1 MKKRIFS
8 LLVLILVAICGG
20 VFAACAKEGGE
31 NVSIKTVAGLD
42 SQLSSSQLDSIS
54 NEILLLE
61 GEKDNLSKGFGYN
74 NSVKDGNAVSLVVG
88 SEENGSRE
96 LIFEIENFEGKMSDK
111 IFVSSDSSCIQVSKP
126 ENAGFG
132 KQKVVITA
140 VGAGTAEV
148 VVKTGQFLKS
158 TKIVVKAIE
167 KLSSFSI
174 KTNATIYL
182 ERGKELTISPEAY
195 LNFFPAETNLREVEF
210 YDGETL
216 LTKDGKTV
224 LSTVPSETATGYISE
239 SKEITVKSLRLS
251 GNGSIQTIS
260 VVVVDSLSD
269 LSMRKL
275 VYSNGEKTYPILEKG
290 KTITVIRN
298 VSLGEINYGVREL
311 YVIANCKEESLE
323 IVATAKGTNLLLTVS
338 DQEHI
343 TPANFLTSKYGSL
356 IDSSNPD
363 FSAWVYKFE
372 LKYEGISSYE
382 VEFGFKTG
390 RYTYGEII
398 SANVEFKSASNL
410 VTFAKPGEDEDFS
423 NTYTIYDYYTGT
435 YGSRFAVT
443 TNTSD
448 EFSKAEISLV
458 IPGESAL
465 AFKIFDVLGNEKL
478 GVSELGATKIV
489 LKSGENFFIKANEGV
504 VGSFTL
510 TARVAYTFEGV
521 EFVTEKT
528 ITLNAVNSPT
538 NFFFNK
544 ENGEEISSY
553 VFDLNAS
560 GKIVSGIKE
569 TQSYAA
575 RNSLV
580 LSING
585 YVGSGALTGAISD
598 FVIVS
603 SSPIIQITK
612 NGSSISI
619 LATGTGTGSF
629 KIVVGNGISRTF
641 TFNVIQSVSDVNV
654 FVPSAEQN
662 SNIISVVSNYS
673 YNEKIYDQYALV
685 KKNSLIPLVVSA
697 SGEVLMAS
705 TEGENIDFSN
715 GKLTCIKEFNKNE
728 LTVSITYQYVDN
740 EVVSTK
746 AVVVQQI
753 LISSIVEI
761 ENFSISTNFGSSTFS
776 LYDYLTV
783 GYYSRNLATATLQ
796 INILPNEI
804 REEIYKTI
812 TFSTNANVI
821 SEVNTEESYT
831 LLTDIFEF
839 VFYRTGAS
847 AGTGTLVCKI
857 TNEDLFDSNG
867 NLKLG
872 KVTLLASI
880 DRSTDSSEG
889 GNFVRFIQ
897 FNVKRATKIEVINS
911 QTSSVELDSFTTE
924 RKLDVST
931 YPLDA
936 TNSSLSYVFIPQT
949 SGLKEGDVEIAVQGS
964 SITLKLADK
973 NVAGEGVLRIIALDS
988 YTSASDY
995 ETYLDIPVII
1005 SNGSQQFPYYINF
1018 ESDVQ
1023 KMIATDFEKYYIV
1036 SGEIDLSEVQWEPS
1050 KFVLSGGITGR
1061 NNAKF
1066 KNIKVAGL
1074 NWNDNEKTYFGGLFT
1089 EIGSEAF
1096 IRDISFEFS
1105 NVLFQIESD
1114 EDLNRAPSYNG
1125 FLGALAGRNS
1135 GTIENVS
1142 VSISNANEMK
1152 VTIKGGYTLSI
1163 GGMFGENMRLIST
1176 SITSSSTN
1184 NTLFSGRIN
1193 FIDSTLVA
1201 GPAHILYV
1209 GGVAGRN
1216 SGGRI
1221 ERTIEEGLV
1230 EFNNSF
1236 ASVNATI
1243 DIRYASKNIGLD
1255 EGSVEGVGSIAGLNR
1270 YQSSAIVEEMQGIFD
1285 VSSIGEINAN
1295 KFQNI
1300 GGIVGQNDGQI
1311 IKARSQVYVR
1321 GGTQVGGAVGIN
1333 SGTLESIIVE
1343 NLFKSN
1349 RNGEENALIV
1359 GLGNV
1364 GGIIGKM
1371 TDGQLN
1377 NSSFISY
1384 IGQTIVDK
1392 PDLISSGE
1400 FGLIVG
1406 KQEGGIANY
1415 VVAIANVKSK
1425 SYEIKNLK
1433 FIIEEIIYTIDN
1445 LENPTQITYTI
1456 EEIEQSIAVADKKFS
1471 LNGITYVIGENSV
1484 ITETVETEF
1493 TSGNY
1498 AIFARGDSS
1507 LRARLFNGA
1516 GGTQVGEEN
1525 VGKTKAEL
1533 KEIEGFKFIFI
1544 PTGEIGLTLTEDSKK
1559 FEMRTDVSGNV
1570 AFYLYYY
1577 QSANSNNA
1585 DLMASK
1591 NLINLT
1597 SLLTSQIDGRYQ
1609 ISSSDSSI
1617 IEILS
1622 NGLLK
1627 IKKTGEVV
1635 LTASSEYVSNGTE
1648 QKLYIKVVN
1657 YTNNISVYLD
1667 SNKANEIKNNVGEIK
1682 YVVFDATESK
1692 LLYINFLDKFNVYDM
1707 IVPSNVK
1714 ILLKV
1719 KAIGG
1724 ENNEEIIVKEGEA
1737 KKEGIAFRLIKISS
1751 DSYQLAV
1758 VGEVGKYEIEI
1769 VPYIEFVAADG
1780 HTYTSTSLAIE
1791 KIKESDK
1798 IELQERVKTY
1808 FNFENTTKSI
1818 NISKDTIVFEPYY
1831 EKALDVEIDSL
1842 NENETITIS
1851 ITHVGA
1857 NGKEIEDQTRMLN
1870 VVATYNGVE
1879 YSNSGTINLII
1890 FEMNGKT
1897 NNKFALSFKIDG
1909 YNQNFSEKQYFII
1922 KISSSNEK
1930 QANINLEVNP
1940 QSLISISATLYPIVS
1955 LDEQKY
1961 GFKDFS
1967 YIPSGVLIP
1976 GQNSLIELALTPQFT
1991 YFNTIEIVNASSNEY
2006 NLVFDL
2012 YDRTTSSVVSGA
2024 KATEK
2029 GISISRNLI
2038 ENGSFSLRTFADQR
2052 LSDNSS
2058 VTIYIILKDANG
2070 NQIGEIVE
2078 KTFYVEHLPGV
2089 IVTIDGVSSGN
2100 KLFLAQGVSYDMD
2113 IWVKGYLRG
2122 AFSNS
2127 GAMVTDGQVVLEIEG
2142 SDLVAITRDLGG
2154 NYKLTVASGQLG
2166 TNRTVKIKS
2175 YGINAKGE
2183 RSKEVV
2189 LEIEIVEFVV
2199 KTENVG
2205 DIISGAANN
2214 IYSSATGNSY
2224 LLDISL
2230 NSDIL
2235 IYDRTNERIKQ
2246 DVLTFLKNL
2255 ATQTT
2260 KIDEN
2265 NTSDANIKS
2274 SVWQVKDFGEA
2285 APNFTLIGGND
2296 KFKDSNGN
2304 EKIYTSVNGAFKI
2317 YFNTLTKRSF
2327 VKFLKTE
2334 SSAAPTLQ
2342 IRFESKFH
2350 YSENGTPTV
2359 GEEGGL
2365 NSYTL
2370 VQVISF
2376 DVSER
2381 TSLTNPYP
2389 IYTYEQLLDMRE
2401 NSHYVLM
2408 EDITLPE
2415 DFTPIK
2421 TKIAMLD
2428 GNGHKIIVPSI
2439 SLSALNNGESMT
2451 FGLFETL
2458 QANALLK
2465 NITLYV
2471 NGTIEINLY
2480 NYSSVNYGL
2489 LVGENNGKITN
2500 CAIEGSNYAIVN
2512 LNLFGTNPSSS
2523 IDCEV
2528 GSLVAINNGDITNSR
2543 VEVGISINSVKSALV
2558 GFLPANLGGLVSI
2571 NNGPGTIS
2579 SSYVKARIE
2588 NNTAG
2593 SVSAITGGLVTQ
2605 NTVGGKIFACY
2616 TSGENTFP
2624 DITKLRAS
2632 TEIVYSTA
2640 SASGFVYFN
2649 SGEISNCYS
2658 NIPVRTN
2665 EGASGFVYQNQTSGK
2680 IINCY
2685 STSGLESSA
2694 RNGAFVGVLTGVVQD
2709 ENPILNSGAIIGCF
2723 AWEEKSEVGETKVN
2737 SGLASNEG
2745 VVTKLEK
2752 DDFKNKTKFSKFAF
2766 SSTANKTDGVW
2777 FWANAGTEAEFLRN
2791 GIQMDFSN
2799 EAPQLVSPN
2808 LIASAVRTLVDV
2820 VYDNETETTLYNYEW
2835 ANGEDEGTKYNP
2847 YIIASQ
2853 ADLEYLVSKQS
2864 GFTNGNIIKDIYC
2877 RLVGDIIYETS
2888 TASSGLFQYAFL
2900 GNLEGNSYTIGNYVL
2915 DSSVK
2920 MDNGGFFASIGTA
2933 SNHGGSIKNLTFA
2946 PRYMSLTN
2954 CNSVGAVAGSLF
2966 GGTLVN
2972 INIDGTSY
2980 ASEIGGLTIIGKNAV
2995 GGVVGTAEGSY
3006 NLNNIISYISVNSTY
3021 RAALNGH
3028 TIGEY
3033 QKVDISKVSYAG
3045 LIAGIAGGYGKIVYI
3060 EVGGNNV
3067 SVGENASLMF
3077 GYVGKDVNATTLTAK
3092 ASINQTIKADIYGG
3106 VIAAHN
3112 YGSLEDIKI
3121 IGLDDPSYNGFFD
3134 SSNYVPTAL
3143 GNIVGIMSNG
3153 LIKDA
3158 VVTTKIKAQAGVESL
3173 GGAVGLLSAGELNN
3187 IKILGDIT
3195 GGNRIG
3201 GVIGQVRDAKIVKI
3215 HNCINSGT
3223 INSNSSS
3230 EVVTIGTLI
3239 GFVNNYKEGEI
3250 TYQQGAEYPESG
3262 KIRIANTAEFVS
3274 EVKAKLESGEYT
3286 RKVNITCYA
3295 TSFAEVWYGVIVT
3308 EDSNYKRGLFPAAPS
3323 ETPSEAPS
3331 EELSE
3336 YEIANGDLTC
3346 YVPLI
3351 KSYQENGK
3359 DPTKAK
3365 K

>member
-54 NEILLLE
+54 SEILLLE

-74 NSVKDGNAVSLVVG
+74 NSVKDGNAVSLIVG
-88 SEENGSRE
+88 SEGNSSRE
-96 LIFEIENFEGKMSDK
+96 LIFEIENFEDGMSDK
-111 IFVSSDSSCIQVSKP
+111 IFVSSDSSCIQISEP
-126 ENAGFG
+126 ENAGRG
-132 KQKVVITA
+132 KQKVIITA

-148 VVKTGQFLKS
+148 VIKTGQFLKS

-260 VVVVDSLSD
+260 VVIVDSLSD

-343 TPANFLTSKYGSL
+343 TPATYLTSKFGSL
-356 IDSSNPD
+356 IDASGAD

-372 LKYEGISSYE
+372 LKYEGVSSYE

-390 RYTYGEII
+390 RYIYGEIVT
-398 SANVEFKSASNL
+398 ANVEFKSASNL
-410 VTFAKPGEDEDFS
+410 VTFAKPGEQEDFS
-423 NTYTIYDYYTGT
+423 NTYTIYDYYTGA

-504 VGSFTL
+504 IGSFVL
-510 TARVAYTFEGV
+510 KARVAYTFEGV

-528 ITLNAVNSPT
+528 ITLKAVNSPS

-544 ENGEEISSY
+544 EDGEEISNY

-569 TQSYAA
+569 MQAYSA

-580 LSING
+580 LFLNG
-585 YVGSGALTGAISD
+585 YVGSGAPTGAITD
-598 FVIVS
+598 FVVVF
-603 SSPIIQITK
+603 SSPLIQITK
-612 NGSSISI
+612 DGSSISI

-641 TFNVIQSVSDVNV
+641 NFTVIQSVSEVDV

-662 SNIISVVSNYS
+662 SNIISVLSNYT
-673 YNEKIYDQYALV
+673 YNGKIYDQYALV
-685 KKNSLIPLVVSA
+685 KKSSLVPLVVSA
-697 SGEVLMAS
+697 SGDVLMVS
-705 TEGENIDFSN
+705 TEGENVEFAN
-715 GKLTCIKEFNKNE
+715 GKLTCVKEFNKNE
-728 LTVSITYQYVDN
+728 LTISITYQYV
-740 EVVSTK
+740 EGEIVVTK

-783 GYYSRNLATATLQ
+783 GYYSRNLSTVTLQ

-812 TFSTNANVI
+812 SFSTNANI
-821 SEVNTEESYT
+821 LSEIDAEDSYT
-831 LLTDIFEF
+831 LTTDIFEF

-847 AGTGTLVCKI
+847 AGTGTLICKI
-857 TNEDLFDSNG
+857 TNDELFDSNG
-867 NLKLG
+867 NFTLG
-872 KVTLLASI
+872 KATLLASI
-880 DRSTDSSEG
+880 DRSTNSSEG

-897 FNVKRATKIEVINS
+897 FDVKRATKIEVVNS
-911 QTSSVELDSFTTE
+911 QTSSVELDSFTIE

-936 TNSSLSYVFIPQT
+936 TNNSLSYVFIPRT
-949 SGLKEGDVEIAVQGS
+949 SGLKEGDVEIVVQGS
-964 SITLKLADK
+964 SINLKLADK

-1023 KMIATDFEKYYIV
+1023 KMIATDFEKYYII

-1050 KFVLSGGITGR
+1050 KFVLSGGITGK
-1061 NNAKF
+1061 NNAKLT
-1066 KNIKVAGL
+1066 NIKVSGL
-1074 NWNDNEKTYFGGLFT
+1074 NWDDSSKQYFGGLFT

-1096 IRDISFEFS
+1096 IRDIAFEFS
-1105 NVLFQIESD
+1105 SVLFQIESD
-1114 EDLNRAPSYNG
+1114 QDLNRAPSYNG
-1125 FLGALAGRNS
+1125 FLGTLAGRNN

-1142 VSISNANEMK
+1142 VVINNSSEMK
-1152 VTIKGGYTLSI
+1152 ITVKGGYTLSV
-1163 GGMFGENMRLIST
+1163 GGMFGENMRSIST
-1176 SITSSSTN
+1176 SITSKSTN
-1184 NTLFSGRIN
+1184 NTLFNGRIN
-1193 FIDSTLVA
+1193 FIDLTVVS

-1221 ERTIEEGLV
+1221 ERTIEDGLV

-1236 ASVNATI
+1236 ASVNVTI
-1243 DIRYASKNIGLD
+1243 DVRYASKNIGID
-1255 EGSVEGVGSIAGLNR
+1255 EGSVEGIGSIVGLNR

-1285 VSSIGEINAN
+1285 VSSIGEINAE
-1295 KFQNI
+1295 KFKNI
-1300 GGIVGQNDGQI
+1300 GGISGQNDGQI
-1311 IKARSQVYVR
+1311 VKVRSQVYVR
-1321 GGTQVGGAVGIN
+1321 GGINVGGAVGTN
-1333 SGTLESIIVE
+1333 SGALESIIVE
-1343 NLFKSN
+1343 NLYKAEKI
-1349 RNGEENALIV
+1349 GEENTLVI
-1359 GLGNV
+1359 GLNNV
-1364 GGIIGKM
+1364 GGLV
-1371 TDGQLN
+1371 GQLTGGQLT

-1384 IGQTIVDK
+1384 IGNLIVDK

-1400 FGLIVG
+1400 LGLVVG
-1406 KQEGGIANY
+1406 KQLDGTVDY
-1415 VVAIANVKSK
+1415 VVAIANIKSK
-1425 SYEIKNLK
+1425 TIKIDDSKFSILEIL
-1433 FIIEEIIYTIDN
+1433 YTIDN
-1445 LENPTQITYTI
+1445 LENPTQITFLVEGEEQTI
-1456 EEIEQSIAVADKKFS
+1456 VVVDKKFS
-1471 LNGITYVIGENSV
+1471 LNGVSYVID
-1484 ITETVETEF
+1484 
-1493 TSGNY
+1493 GNY
-1498 AIFARGDSS
+1498 VIAETLENELNSENYALFNRGNSS
-1507 LRARLFNGA
+1507 VRARRFNGT
-1516 GGTQVGEEN
+1516 GGIQNGEEI
-1525 VGKTKAEL
+1525 VGKTKTEL
-1533 KEIEGFKFIFI
+1533 KETEGFEFIFI
-1544 PTGEIGLTLTEDSKK
+1544 PTGEIGLALTNDSKK
-1559 FEMRTDVSGNV
+1559 FEMKTSVSGKV

-1577 QSANSNNA
+1577 QSTNSNYSE
-1585 DLMASK
+1585 LMESK
-1591 NLINLT
+1591 NLISLT

-1617 IEILS
+1617 IEILN

-1635 LTASSEYVSNGTE
+1635 LTASSEYVANGTE

-1667 SNKANEIKNNVGEIK
+1667 SNKANEIKNVEDEIK
-1682 YVVFDATESK
+1682 YVGFDATESK
-1692 LLYINFLDKFNVYDM
+1692 LLYFNFLDKFNVYDM
-1707 IVPSNVK
+1707 AVPSNVK

-1719 KAIGG
+1719 RTIIGG
-1724 ENNEEIIVKEGEA
+1724 TIGSDVLVVKEGEA
-1737 KKEGIAFRLIKISS
+1737 KKDGIVFRLIKISS

-1758 VGEVGKYEIEI
+1758 SSEVGKYAIEI
-1769 VPYIEFVAADG
+1769 VPYIEFVGEDG
-1780 HTYTSTSLAIE
+1780 YTYTTESLAIE
-1791 KIKESDK
+1791 KIKESDNL
-1798 IELQERVKTY
+1798 ELKQSIKTY

-1818 NISKDTIVFEPYY
+1818 NISKNSIVFEPYY
-1831 EKALDVEIDSL
+1831 EKALDVEVDSL

-1851 ITHVGA
+1851 IISVGA
-1857 NGKEIEDQTRMLN
+1857 NGKELEVQSMSLS
-1870 VVATYNGVE
+1870 VVATYNGTN
-1879 YSNSGTINLII
+1879 YSNSETSTSIS
-1890 FEMNGKT
+1890 FEMNCKT
-1897 NNKFALSFKIDG
+1897 NNKFALSFKINEE
-1909 YNQNFSEKQYFII
+1909 NQKFSEKQYFII

-1930 QANINLEVNP
+1930 QANINLEVSP

-1955 LDEQKY
+1955 LDEEKY

-1976 GQNSLIELALTPQFT
+1976 GQNSLIELALTPQFA
-1991 YFNTIEIVNASSNEY
+1991 YFDTIEIINASSNEY

-2012 YDRTTSSVVSGA
+2012 YDRTNSKVVGGA

-2029 GISISRNLI
+2029 GISIPRNLI
-2038 ENGSFSLRTFADQR
+2038 QKGSFSLRTFADQR

-2058 VTIYIILKDANG
+2058 ATIYIVLKDAYG

-2078 KTFYVEHLPGV
+2078 KTFYIEHLPGV
-2089 IVTIDGVSSGN
+2089 VVTIDGVSSGN
-2100 KLFLAQGVSYDMD
+2100 IGSLLLAQGLSYDMNV
-2113 IWVKGYLRG
+2113 WVKGYSTG

-2127 GAMVTDGQVVLEIEG
+2127 GAMITDGQVVLEIEG
-2142 SDLVAITRDLGG
+2142 SDLVSITRDLSG

-2199 KTENVG
+2199 KTENLG
-2205 DIISGAANN
+2205 DIISGATNN
-2214 IYSSATGNSY
+2214 VYASATGNSY

-2230 NSDIL
+2230 NSNIL

-2246 DVLTFLKNL
+2246 DVLTFLNNL
-2255 ATQTT
+2255 ATQTDEAKT
-2260 KIDEN
+2260 KS
-2265 NTSDANIKS
+2265 T
-2274 SVWQVKDFGEA
+2274 VWQVKDFGEA
-2285 APNFTLIGGND
+2285 APNFTLVGNSD
-2296 KFKDSNGN
+2296 KFSGTGI
-2304 EKIYTSVNGAFKI
+2304 EKFYTSINGAFRI
-2317 YFNTLTKRSF
+2317 YFNNLTKRSF

-2342 IRFESKFH
+2342 IRFESKF
-2350 YSENGTPTV
+2350 YYDEKGTPTV
-2359 GEEGGL
+2359 GESEDS

-2376 DVSER
+2376 DVSEK

-2401 NSHYVLM
+2401 NSHYILM
-2408 EDITLPE
+2408 DDITLPE

-2439 SLSALNNGESMT
+2439 SLNALNNGESMT

-2458 QANALLK
+2458 GDDALLK
-2465 NITLYV
+2465 NITLYI

-2480 NYSSVNYGL
+2480 NFSSVNYGL
-2489 LVGENNGKITN
+2489 LVAENNGKITN
-2500 CAIEGSNYAIVN
+2500 CAIEGSNYAIIN

-2528 GSLVAINNGDITNSR
+2528 GGLVAINNGDITNSR
-2543 VEVGISINSVKSALV
+2543 VEVGISINSIKSALV
-2558 GFLPANLGGLVSI
+2558 GYLPANLGGLVSI

-2593 SVSAITGGLVTQ
+2593 SVSAITGGLVAQ

-2616 TSGENTFP
+2616 ISGENTFP
-2624 DITKLRAS
+2624 STVEELRSS

-2640 SASGFVYFN
+2640 SASGFVYIN

-2658 NIPVRTN
+2658 NIPVRTT
-2665 EGASGFVYQNQTSGK
+2665 EGASGFVYQNQTNGK
-2680 IINCY
+2680 ILNCY

-2694 RNGAFVGVLTGVVQD
+2694 RNGAFVGVLTGVVQE
-2709 ENPILNSGAIIGCF
+2709 ENPILNSGTIIGCF
-2723 AWEEKSEVGETKVN
+2723 AWEEENNQIGVSVVN
-2737 SGLASNEG
+2737 SGLASNKG
-2745 VVTKLEK
+2745 VVTSLKKEG
-2752 DDFKNKTKFSKFAF
+2752 FATKSNFNKFAF

-2777 FWANAGTEAEFLRN
+2777 FWANNGTEAEFLKN

-2799 EAPQLVSPN
+2799 SAPQLVSSN
-2808 LIASAVRTLVDV
+2808 LIASAVRTLVDT
-2820 VYDNETETTLYNYEW
+2820 VYDAETETTIYNYEW
-2835 ANGEDEGTKYNP
+2835 SNGEDEGTKYNP

-2864 GFTNGNIIKDIYC
+2864 GFTNGNTIKDIYC

-2888 TASSGLFQYAFL
+2888 TSSSGLFQYAFL

-2954 CNSVGAVAGSLF
+2954 CGSVGAVAGSLF

-2972 INIDGTSY
+2972 INVDGTTY

-2995 GGVVGTAEGSY
+2995 GGVVGVAEGSY
-3006 NLNNIISYISVNSTY
+3006 NLNNITSNISVNSTY

-3028 TIGEY
+3028 TVGEY
-3033 QKVDISKVSYAG
+3033 QKTDLSKVSYAG
-3045 LIAGIAGGYGKIVYI
+3045 LIAGVAGGYGKIVYI
-3060 EVGGNNV
+3060 EVSGNNV
-3067 SVGENASLMF
+3067 SVAENASLMF
-3077 GYVGKDVNATTLTAK
+3077 GYVGKDVEASTLTAK
-3092 ASINQTIKADIYGG
+3092 ASINQTIKADVYGG
-3106 VIAAHN
+3106 VVAAHN
-3112 YGSLEDIKI
+3112 YGNLKDINI
-3121 IGLDDPSYNGFFD
+3121 AGIDDPSYNGFFD
-3134 SSNYVPTAL
+3134 SSNYVPTSL
-3143 GNIVGIMSNG
+3143 GNIVGYMSNG
-3153 LIKDA
+3153 LIENA
-3158 VVTTKIKAQAGVESL
+3158 TVTTKIKAQAGVESL
-3173 GGAVGLLSAGELNN
+3173 GGAVGMLTAGELKN
-3187 IKILGDIT
+3187 IKVIGDIT

-3215 HNCINSGT
+3215 QNCIQSGT
-3223 INSNSSS
+3223 ITSNSSS
-3230 EVVTIGTLI
+3230 EVVAVGTLI
-3239 GFVNNYKEGEI
+3239 GFVNNYHGNSEGGENVGDI
-3250 TYQQGAEYPESG
+3250 TYQQGSDYPTNG
-3262 KIRIANTAEFVS
+3262 KIKIANTADFVQ
-3274 EVKAKLESGEYT
+3274 EIKAKLESGQYT

-3295 TSFAEVWYGVIVT
+3295 TSSAEVWYGDIIT
-3308 EDSNYKRGLFPAAPS
+3308 EDATYKRGIFATGANGYD
-3323 ETPSEAPS
+3323 
-3331 EELSE
+3331 E
-3336 YEIANGDLTC
+3336 YAIAKGDLTC

-3351 KSYQENGK
+3351 KNYRENGE
-3359 DPTKAK
+3359 TKSK
-3365 K
+3365 

>member
-20 VFAACAKEGGE
+20 VFAACAKGGGE
-31 NVSIKTVAGLD
+31 NVSIKAVAGLD

-96 LIFEIENFEGKMSDK
+96 LIFEIENFEDGMSDK
-111 IFVSSDSSCIQVSKP
+111 IFVSSDSSCIQISEP

-167 KLSSFSI
+167 KLSSFI
-174 KTNATIYL
+174 VKTNATIYL

-260 VVVVDSLSD
+260 VVIVDSLSD

-410 VTFAKPGEDEDFS
+410 VTFAKPGEDKDFS
-423 NTYTIYDYYTGT
+423 NTYTIYDYYTGA

-465 AFKIFDVLGNEKL
+465 AFKIFDVVGNEKL

-612 NGSSISI
+612 DGSSISI

-673 YNEKIYDQYALV
+673 YNEKLYDQYALV

-697 SGEVLMAS
+697 SGEVLMVS
-705 TEGENIDFSN
+705 TEGENIDYSN

-728 LTVSITYQYVDN
+728 LTISITYQYVEN
-740 EVVSTK
+740 EVVVTK

-753 LISSIVEI
+753 LVSSIVEI
-761 ENFSISTNFGSSTFS
+761 ENFSISTNFGSSSFS

-831 LLTDIFEF
+831 LVTDIFEF

-857 TNEDLFDSNG
+857 TNDDLFDSNG
-867 NLKLG
+867 NLTLG

-880 DRSTDSSEG
+880 DRSTNSSEG
-889 GNFVRFIQ
+889 GNFIRFVQ
-897 FNVKRATKIEVINS
+897 FDVKRATKIEVINS

-936 TNSSLSYVFIPQT
+936 TNNSLSYVFIPKT
-949 SGLKEGDVEIAVQGS
+949 SGLKESDIEIVVQGS

-1023 KMIATDFEKYYIV
+1023 KMVATDFEKYYIV

-1074 NWNDNEKTYFGGLFT
+1074 NWNDSEKTYLGGLFT

-1125 FLGALAGRNS
+1125 FLGALAGRNN

-1142 VSISNANEMK
+1142 VLITEPGEMK

-1163 GGMFGENMRLIST
+1163 GGMFGENMRSIST
-1176 SITSSSTN
+1176 SITSNSTN
-1184 NTLFSGRIN
+1184 NMLFGGRIN

-1243 DIRYASKNIGLD
+1243 DVRYASKNIEID
-1255 EGSVEGVGSIAGLNR
+1255 AGSVEGIGSIVGLNR
-1270 YQSSAIVEEMQGIFD
+1270 YQSSAIIEEMQGIFD

-1295 KFQNI
+1295 KFQNV

-1321 GGTQVGGAVGIN
+1321 GGTQVGGGVGTN

-1343 NLFKSN
+1343 NLYKSN

-1364 GGIIGKM
+1364 GGIVGKM

-1400 FGLIVG
+1400 FGLVIG
-1406 KQEGGIANY
+1406 KQEGGISNY
-1415 VVAIANVKSK
+1415 VVAIANAKAK
-1425 SYEIKNLK
+1425 SYGIKESKFTISEIE
-1433 FIIEEIIYTIDN
+1433 FTIDN

-1456 EEIEQSIAVADKKFS
+1456 EEIGQSIDVYGKKFS
-1471 LNGITYVIGENSV
+1471 LNEITYVIGENAV
-1484 ITETVETEF
+1484 VAETEETAL
-1493 TSGNY
+1493 TSENY
-1498 AIFARGDSS
+1498 AIFERGSSS

-1525 VGKTKAEL
+1525 VGKTKTEL
-1533 KEIEGFKFIFI
+1533 KETEGFKFIFI
-1544 PTGEIGLTLTEDSKK
+1544 PTGEIGLTLTKDSKK
-1559 FEMRTDVSGNV
+1559 FEMRTDGSGNV

-1577 QSANSNNA
+1577 QSTNSNYA

-1667 SNKANEIKNNVGEIK
+1667 SNKANEIKNNDGEIK

-1692 LLYINFLDKFNVYDM
+1692 LLYINFLDKFNIYDM
-1707 IVPSNVK
+1707 AVPLNVK

-1719 KAIGG
+1719 KALEG

-1737 KKEGIAFRLIKISS
+1737 KKDGVAFRLIKISS

-1758 VGEVGKYEIEI
+1758 VGEVGKYAIEI
-1769 VPYIEFVAADG
+1769 VPYIEFTAEDG
-1780 HTYTSTSLAIE
+1780 NIYTSTSLAIE
-1791 KIKESDK
+1791 KIKESDNL
-1798 IELQERVKTY
+1798 ELQEKVKTY

-1842 NENETITIS
+1842 NENETIKIS
-1851 ITHVGA
+1851 IIPIGA
-1857 NGKEIEDQTRMLN
+1857 NGKELEVQTMMLS
-1870 VVATYNGVE
+1870 VVATYNGVK
-1879 YSNSGTINLII
+1879 YSNSETINSIT
-1890 FEMNGKT
+1890 FNMNGKT
-1897 NNKFALSFKIDG
+1897 NNKFALSFKIDEN
-1909 YNQNFSEKQYFII
+1909 NQNFSEKQYFII
-1922 KISSSNEK
+1922 KISSSNNK
-1930 QANINLEVNP
+1930 QANINLEINP

-1961 GFKDFS
+1961 GFTDFS

-1991 YFNTIEIVNASSNEY
+1991 YFDTIEIVNASSNEY

-2024 KATEK
+2024 KATGN

-2070 NQIGEIVE
+2070 NQIGETVE

-2089 IVTIDGVSSGN
+2089 TVTIDGVSSGN
-2100 KLFLAQGVSYDMD
+2100 TKKLLLAQGVSYDMD

-2189 LEIEIVEFVV
+2189 LEIKIVEFVV
-2199 KTENVG
+2199 KTENIG

-2246 DVLTFLKNL
+2246 DVLTFLKDL
-2255 ATQTT
+2255 ATQTDQDGT
-2260 KIDEN
+2260 
-2265 NTSDANIKS
+2265 KS

-2285 APNFTLIGGND
+2285 APNFTLIGGSD
-2296 KFKDSNGN
+2296 KFESSNGI

-2317 YFNTLTKRSF
+2317 YFNTQTKRSF

-2359 GEEGGL
+2359 GESENL
-2365 NSYTL
+2365 DSYTL

-2480 NYSSVNYGL
+2480 NYTSVNYGL

-2543 VEVGISINSVKSALV
+2543 VEVGISVNSVKSALV

-2624 DITKLRAS
+2624 SITKLRAS

-2680 IINCY
+2680 ILNCY

-2723 AWEEKSEVGETKVN
+2723 AWEEDSEVGETKVN

-2745 VVTKLEK
+2745 VVTKLKEG
-2752 DDFKNKTKFSKFAF
+2752 DFEDKSKFNKFAF

-2972 INIDGTSY
+2972 INIDGTTY

-2995 GGVVGTAEGSY
+2995 GGVVGIAEGAY
-3006 NLNNIISYISVNSTY
+3006 NLNNITANISVNSTY

-3028 TIGEY
+3028 TVGEY
-3033 QKVDISKVSYAG
+3033 QKTDLSKVSYAG

-3060 EVGGNNV
+3060 EVSGNNV

-3077 GYVGKDVNATTLTAK
+3077 GYVGKDVEATTLTAN

-3112 YGSLEDIKI
+3112 YGSLKDIKI

-3134 SSNYVPTAL
+3134 SSNYVPTSL

-3153 LIKDA
+3153 LIEDA

-3173 GGAVGLLSAGELNN
+3173 GGAVGSLSAGELKN
-3187 IKILGDIT
+3187 IKVLGDIT

-3215 HNCINSGT
+3215 QNCIHSGT
-3223 INSNSSS
+3223 ITSNSSS

-3239 GFVNNYKEGEI
+3239 GFVNNYTKDDI
-3250 TYQQGAEYPESG
+3250 QYNQYDQDQYNQGAEYPTPG
-3262 KIRIANTAEFVS
+3262 KIRIANAKEFVS

-3308 EDSNYKRGLFPAAPS
+3308 ENSSYKRELFPTNSTALGEYVIS
-3323 ETPSEAPS
+3323 ES
-3331 EELSE
+3331 
-3336 YEIANGDLTC
+3336 DLTC

-3351 KSYQENGK
+3351 KRYQENGANK
-3359 DPTKAK
+3359 PE
-3365 K
+3365 

>member
-8 LLVLILVAICGG
+8 LLVLILVAVCGG
-20 VFAACAKEGGE
+20 VFAACAKGGGE
-31 NVSIKTVAGLD
+31 NVSIKAVAGLD

-96 LIFEIENFEGKMSDK
+96 LIFEIENFEDGMSDK
-111 IFVSSDSSCIQVSKP
+111 IFVSSDSSCIQISDP

-167 KLSSFSI
+167 KLSSFSV

-260 VVVVDSLSD
+260 VVIVDSLSD

-356 IDSSNPD
+356 IDVSNPD

-423 NTYTIYDYYTGT
+423 NTYTIYDYYTGA

-465 AFKIFDVLGNEKL
+465 AFKIFDVVGNEKL

-673 YNEKIYDQYALV
+673 YNEKLYDQYALV

-697 SGEVLMAS
+697 SGEVLMVS
-705 TEGENIDFSN
+705 TEGENIDYSN

-728 LTVSITYQYVDN
+728 LTISITYQYVEN
-740 EVVSTK
+740 EVVVTK

-831 LLTDIFEF
+831 LVTDIFEF

-847 AGTGTLVCKI
+847 AGTGTLICKI
-857 TNEDLFDSNG
+857 TNDDLFDSNG
-867 NLKLG
+867 NLTLG

-880 DRSTDSSEG
+880 DRSTNSSEG
-889 GNFVRFIQ
+889 GNFVRFVQ
-897 FNVKRATKIEVINS
+897 FDVKRATKIEIINS

-936 TNSSLSYVFIPQT
+936 TNNSLSYVFIPKT
-949 SGLKEGDVEIAVQGS
+949 SGLKEGDIEIIVQGS

-988 YTSASDY
+988 YNSASDY

-1074 NWNDNEKTYFGGLFT
+1074 NWNDSEKTYLGGLFT

-1125 FLGALAGRNS
+1125 FLGALAGRNN

-1142 VSISNANEMK
+1142 VLITEPGEMK

-1163 GGMFGENMRLIST
+1163 GGMFGENMRSIST
-1176 SITSSSTN
+1176 SITSNSTN
-1184 NTLFSGRIN
+1184 NMLFGGRIN

-1209 GGVAGRN
+1209 GGVAGKN

-1243 DIRYASKNIGLD
+1243 DVRYASKNIGID
-1255 EGSVEGVGSIAGLNR
+1255 AGSVEGVGSIVGLNR
-1270 YQSSAIVEEMQGIFD
+1270 YQSSAIIEEMQGIFD

-1295 KFQNI
+1295 KFQNV

-1349 RNGEENALIV
+1349 RNGEKNALIV

-1425 SYEIKNLK
+1425 SYEIKNSK
-1433 FIIEEIIYTIDN
+1433 FTVSEIEFAIDN

-1456 EEIEQSIAVADKKFS
+1456 EETEQSIDVTDKKFS
-1471 LNGITYVIGENSV
+1471 LNGLTYGIGESAV
-1484 ITETVETEF
+1484 VAETEETAL
-1493 TSGNY
+1493 TSENY
-1498 AIFARGDSS
+1498 AIFERGSSS

-1516 GGTQVGEEN
+1516 GGTQDGEEN
-1525 VGKTKAEL
+1525 VGKTKTEL
-1533 KEIEGFKFIFI
+1533 KETEGFEFIFI
-1544 PTGEIGLTLTEDSKK
+1544 PTGEIGLALTEDSKK

-1577 QSANSNNA
+1577 QSTNSNYA

-1657 YTNNISVYLD
+1657 YTNNVSVYLD
-1667 SNKANEIKNNVGEIK
+1667 SNKANEIKNNDGEIK

-1707 IVPSNVK
+1707 AVPSNVK

-1719 KAIGG
+1719 KALEG

-1737 KKEGIAFRLIKISS
+1737 KKDGVAFRLIKISS

-1758 VGEVGKYEIEI
+1758 VGEVGKYAIEI
-1769 VPYIEFVAADG
+1769 VPYIEFTAEDG
-1780 HTYTSTSLAIE
+1780 NIYTSTSLAIE
-1791 KIKESDK
+1791 KIKESDNL
-1798 IELQERVKTY
+1798 ELQEKVKTY

-1842 NENETITIS
+1842 NENETIKIS
-1851 ITHVGA
+1851 IIPIGA
-1857 NGKEIEDQTRMLN
+1857 NGKELEVQTMMLS
-1870 VVATYNGVE
+1870 VVATYNGVK
-1879 YSNSGTINLII
+1879 YSNSETINSIT
-1890 FEMNGKT
+1890 FNMNGKT
-1897 NNKFALSFKIDG
+1897 NNKFALSFKIDEN
-1909 YNQNFSEKQYFII
+1909 NQNFSEKQYFII
-1922 KISSSNEK
+1922 KISSSNNK
-1930 QANINLEVNP
+1930 QANINLEINP

-1961 GFKDFS
+1961 GFTDFS

-1991 YFNTIEIVNASSNEY
+1991 YFDTIEIVNASSNEY

-2024 KATEK
+2024 KATGN

-2038 ENGSFSLRTFADQR
+2038 KNGSFSLRTFADQR

-2070 NQIGEIVE
+2070 NQIGETVE

-2100 KLFLAQGVSYDMD
+2100 TEKLLLAQGVSYDMD
-2113 IWVKGYLRG
+2113 VWVKGYLRG
-2122 AFSNS
+2122 TFSNS

-2166 TNRTVKIKS
+2166 ANRTVKIKS

-2199 KTENVG
+2199 KTENIG

-2255 ATQTT
+2255 ATQTDQGGT
-2260 KIDEN
+2260 
-2265 NTSDANIKS
+2265 KS

-2285 APNFTLIGGND
+2285 APNFTLIGGSD
-2296 KFKDSNGN
+2296 KFIENSNKI

-2359 GEEGGL
+2359 GESENL
-2365 NSYTL
+2365 DSYTL

-2376 DVSER
+2376 DVSEK

-2401 NSHYVLM
+2401 NSHYILM

-2415 DFTPIK
+2415 DFNPIK

-2439 SLSALNNGESMT
+2439 SLSALNNGESMM
-2451 FGLFETL
+2451 FGLFESL
-2458 QANALLK
+2458 QTNALLK

-2480 NYSSVNYGL
+2480 NYTSVNYGL

-2543 VEVGISINSVKSALV
+2543 VEVGISVNSVKSALV

-2723 AWEEKSEVGETKVN
+2723 AWEEDSEVGETKVN

-2745 VVTKLEK
+2745 VVTKLKEG
-2752 DDFKNKTKFSKFAF
+2752 DFEDKSKFNKFAF

-2799 EAPQLVSPN
+2799 KAPQLVSPN

-2972 INIDGTSY
+2972 INIDGTTY

-2995 GGVVGTAEGSY
+2995 GGVVGIAEGAY
-3006 NLNNIISYISVNSTY
+3006 NLNNITANISVNSTY

-3033 QKVDISKVSYAG
+3033 QKVDLSKVSYAG

-3060 EVGGNNV
+3060 EVSGNNV

-3077 GYVGKDVNATTLTAK
+3077 GYVGKDVEATTLTAN

-3112 YGSLEDIKI
+3112 YGSLKDIKI

-3134 SSNYVPTAL
+3134 SSNYVPTSL

-3153 LIKDA
+3153 LIEDA

-3173 GGAVGLLSAGELNN
+3173 GGAVGSLSAGELKN
-3187 IKILGDIT
+3187 IKVLGDIT

-3215 HNCINSGT
+3215 QNCIHSGT
-3223 INSNSSS
+3223 ITSNSSS

-3239 GFVNNYKEGEI
+3239 GFVNNYKEGDI
-3250 TYQQGAEYPESG
+3250 TYQQSAEYPESG

-3308 EDSNYKRGLFPAAPS
+3308 ENSSYKRELFPTNSTA
-3323 ETPSEAPS
+3323 
-3331 EELSE
+3331 LGE
-3336 YEIANGDLTC
+3336 YQIAIGDLTC

-3351 KSYQENGK
+3351 KSYQENGENK
-3359 DPTKAK
+3359 PK
-3365 K
+3365 

>member
-8 LLVLILVAICGG
+8 LLVLILVAVCGG
-20 VFAACAKEGGE
+20 VFAACAKGGGE
-31 NVSIKTVAGLD
+31 NVSIKAVAGLD

-96 LIFEIENFEGKMSDK
+96 LIFEIENFEDGMSDK
-111 IFVSSDSSCIQVSKP
+111 IFVSSDSSCIQISDP

-167 KLSSFSI
+167 KLSSFSV

-260 VVVVDSLSD
+260 VVIVDSLSD

-356 IDSSNPD
+356 IDVSNPD

-423 NTYTIYDYYTGT
+423 NTYTIYDYYTGA

-465 AFKIFDVLGNEKL
+465 AFKIFDVVGNEKL

-673 YNEKIYDQYALV
+673 YNEKLYDQYALV

-697 SGEVLMAS
+697 SGEVLMVS
-705 TEGENIDFSN
+705 TEGENIDYSN

-728 LTVSITYQYVDN
+728 LTISITYQYVEN
-740 EVVSTK
+740 EVVVTK

-831 LLTDIFEF
+831 LVTDIFEF

-847 AGTGTLVCKI
+847 AGTGTLICKI
-857 TNEDLFDSNG
+857 TNDDLFDSNG
-867 NLKLG
+867 NLTLG

-880 DRSTDSSEG
+880 DRSTNSSEG
-889 GNFVRFIQ
+889 GNFVRFVQ
-897 FNVKRATKIEVINS
+897 FDVKRATKIEIINS

-936 TNSSLSYVFIPQT
+936 TNNSLSYVFIPKT
-949 SGLKEGDVEIAVQGS
+949 SGLKEGDIEIIVQGS

-988 YTSASDY
+988 YNSASDY

-1074 NWNDNEKTYFGGLFT
+1074 NWNDSEKTYLGGLFT

-1125 FLGALAGRNS
+1125 FLGALAGRNN

-1142 VSISNANEMK
+1142 VLITEPGEMK

-1163 GGMFGENMRLIST
+1163 GGMFGENMRSIST
-1176 SITSSSTN
+1176 SITSNSTN
-1184 NTLFSGRIN
+1184 NMLFGGRIN

-1209 GGVAGRN
+1209 GGVAGKN

-1243 DIRYASKNIGLD
+1243 DVRYASKNIGID
-1255 EGSVEGVGSIAGLNR
+1255 AGSVEGVGSIVGLNR
-1270 YQSSAIVEEMQGIFD
+1270 YQSSAIIEEMQGIFD

-1295 KFQNI
+1295 KFQNV

-1349 RNGEENALIV
+1349 RNGEKNALIV

-1425 SYEIKNLK
+1425 SYEIKNSK
-1433 FIIEEIIYTIDN
+1433 FTVSEIEFAIDN

-1456 EEIEQSIAVADKKFS
+1456 EETEQSIDVTDKKFS
-1471 LNGITYVIGENSV
+1471 LNGITYVIGESAV
-1484 ITETVETEF
+1484 VAETEETAL
-1493 TSGNY
+1493 TSENY
-1498 AIFARGDSS
+1498 AIFERGSSS

-1516 GGTQVGEEN
+1516 GGTQDGEEN
-1525 VGKTKAEL
+1525 VGKTKTEL
-1533 KEIEGFKFIFI
+1533 KETEGFEFIFI
-1544 PTGEIGLTLTEDSKK
+1544 PTGEIGLALTEDSKK

-1577 QSANSNNA
+1577 QSTNSNYA

-1657 YTNNISVYLD
+1657 YTNNVSVYLD
-1667 SNKANEIKNNVGEIK
+1667 SNKANEIKNNDGEIK

-1707 IVPSNVK
+1707 AVPSNVK

-1719 KAIGG
+1719 KALEG

-1737 KKEGIAFRLIKISS
+1737 KKDGVAFRLIKISS

-1758 VGEVGKYEIEI
+1758 VGEVGKYAIEI
-1769 VPYIEFVAADG
+1769 VPYIEFTAEDG
-1780 HTYTSTSLAIE
+1780 NIYTSTSLAIE
-1791 KIKESDK
+1791 KIKESDNL
-1798 IELQERVKTY
+1798 ELQEKVKTY

-1842 NENETITIS
+1842 NENETIKIS
-1851 ITHVGA
+1851 IIPIGA
-1857 NGKEIEDQTRMLN
+1857 NGKELEVQTMMLS
-1870 VVATYNGVE
+1870 VVATYNGVK
-1879 YSNSGTINLII
+1879 YSNSETINSIT
-1890 FEMNGKT
+1890 FNMNGKT
-1897 NNKFALSFKIDG
+1897 NNKFALSFKIDEN
-1909 YNQNFSEKQYFII
+1909 NQNFSEKQYFII
-1922 KISSSNEK
+1922 KISSSNNK
-1930 QANINLEVNP
+1930 QANINLEINP

-1961 GFKDFS
+1961 GFTDFS

-1991 YFNTIEIVNASSNEY
+1991 YFDTIEIVNASSNEY

-2024 KATEK
+2024 KATGN

-2038 ENGSFSLRTFADQR
+2038 KNGSFSLRTFADQR

-2070 NQIGEIVE
+2070 NQIGETVE

-2100 KLFLAQGVSYDMD
+2100 TEKLLLAQGVSYDMD
-2113 IWVKGYLRG
+2113 VWVKGYLRG
-2122 AFSNS
+2122 TFSNS

-2166 TNRTVKIKS
+2166 ANRTVKIKS

-2199 KTENVG
+2199 KTENIG

-2255 ATQTT
+2255 ATQTDQGGT
-2260 KIDEN
+2260 
-2265 NTSDANIKS
+2265 KS

-2285 APNFTLIGGND
+2285 APNFTLIGGSD
-2296 KFKDSNGN
+2296 KFIENSNKI

-2359 GEEGGL
+2359 GESENL
-2365 NSYTL
+2365 DSYTL

-2376 DVSER
+2376 DVSEK

-2401 NSHYVLM
+2401 NSHYILM

-2415 DFTPIK
+2415 DFNPIK

-2439 SLSALNNGESMT
+2439 SLSALNNGESMM
-2451 FGLFETL
+2451 FGLFESL
-2458 QANALLK
+2458 QTNALLK

-2480 NYSSVNYGL
+2480 NYTSVNYGL

-2543 VEVGISINSVKSALV
+2543 VEVGISVNSVKSALV

-2723 AWEEKSEVGETKVN
+2723 AWEEDSEVGETKVN

-2745 VVTKLEK
+2745 VVTKLKEG
-2752 DDFKNKTKFSKFAF
+2752 DFEDKSKFNKFAF

-2799 EAPQLVSPN
+2799 KAPQLVSPN

-2972 INIDGTSY
+2972 INIDGTTY

-2995 GGVVGTAEGSY
+2995 GGVVGIAEGAY
-3006 NLNNIISYISVNSTY
+3006 NLNNITANISVNSTY

-3033 QKVDISKVSYAG
+3033 QKVDLSKVSYAG

-3060 EVGGNNV
+3060 EVSGNNV

-3077 GYVGKDVNATTLTAK
+3077 GYVGKDVEATTLTAN

-3112 YGSLEDIKI
+3112 YGSLKDIKI

-3134 SSNYVPTAL
+3134 SSNYVPTSL

-3153 LIKDA
+3153 LIEDA

-3173 GGAVGLLSAGELNN
+3173 GGAVGSLSAGELKN
-3187 IKILGDIT
+3187 IKVLGDIT

-3215 HNCINSGT
+3215 QNCIHSGT
-3223 INSNSSS
+3223 ITSNSSS

-3239 GFVNNYKEGEI
+3239 GFVNNYKEGDI
-3250 TYQQGAEYPESG
+3250 TYQQSAEYPESG

-3308 EDSNYKRGLFPAAPS
+3308 ENSSYKRELFPTNSTA
-3323 ETPSEAPS
+3323 
-3331 EELSE
+3331 LGE
-3336 YEIANGDLTC
+3336 YQIAIGDLTC

-3351 KSYQENGK
+3351 KSYQENGENK
-3359 DPTKAK
+3359 PK
-3365 K
+3365 

>member
-8 LLVLILVAICGG
+8 LLVLILVAVCGG
-20 VFAACAKEGGE
+20 VFAACAKGGGE
-31 NVSIKTVAGLD
+31 NVSIKAVAGLD

-96 LIFEIENFEGKMSDK
+96 LIFEIENFEDGMSDK
-111 IFVSSDSSCIQVSKP
+111 IFVSSDSSCIQISDP

-167 KLSSFSI
+167 KLSSFSV

-260 VVVVDSLSD
+260 VVIVDSLSD

-356 IDSSNPD
+356 IDVSNPD

-423 NTYTIYDYYTGT
+423 NTYTIYDYYTGA

-465 AFKIFDVLGNEKL
+465 AFKIFDVVGNEKL

-673 YNEKIYDQYALV
+673 YNEKLYDQYALV

-697 SGEVLMAS
+697 SGEVLMVS
-705 TEGENIDFSN
+705 TEGENIDYSN

-728 LTVSITYQYVDN
+728 LTISITYQYVEN
-740 EVVSTK
+740 EVVVTK

-831 LLTDIFEF
+831 LVTDIFEF

-847 AGTGTLVCKI
+847 AGTGTLICKI
-857 TNEDLFDSNG
+857 TNDDLFDSNG
-867 NLKLG
+867 NLTLG

-880 DRSTDSSEG
+880 DRSTNSSEG
-889 GNFVRFIQ
+889 GNFVRFVQ
-897 FNVKRATKIEVINS
+897 FDVKRATKIEIINS

-936 TNSSLSYVFIPQT
+936 TNNSLSYVFIPKT
-949 SGLKEGDVEIAVQGS
+949 SGLKEGDIEIIVQGS

-988 YTSASDY
+988 YNSASDY

-1074 NWNDNEKTYFGGLFT
+1074 NWNDSEKTYLGGLFT

-1125 FLGALAGRNS
+1125 FLGALAGRNN

-1142 VSISNANEMK
+1142 VLITEPGEMK

-1163 GGMFGENMRLIST
+1163 GGMFGENMRSIST
-1176 SITSSSTN
+1176 SITSNSTN
-1184 NTLFSGRIN
+1184 NMLFGGRIN

-1209 GGVAGRN
+1209 GGVAGKN

-1243 DIRYASKNIGLD
+1243 DVRYASKNIGID
-1255 EGSVEGVGSIAGLNR
+1255 AGSVEGVGSIVGLNR
-1270 YQSSAIVEEMQGIFD
+1270 YQSSAIIEEMQGIFD

-1295 KFQNI
+1295 KFQNV

-1349 RNGEENALIV
+1349 RNGEKNALIV

-1425 SYEIKNLK
+1425 SYEIKNSK
-1433 FIIEEIIYTIDN
+1433 FTVSEIEFAIDN

-1456 EEIEQSIAVADKKFS
+1456 EETEQSIDVTDKKFS
-1471 LNGITYVIGENSV
+1471 LNGITYVIGESAV
-1484 ITETVETEF
+1484 VAETEETAL
-1493 TSGNY
+1493 TSENY
-1498 AIFARGDSS
+1498 AIFERGSSS

-1516 GGTQVGEEN
+1516 GGTQDGEEN
-1525 VGKTKAEL
+1525 VGKTKTEL
-1533 KEIEGFKFIFI
+1533 KETEGFEFIFI
-1544 PTGEIGLTLTEDSKK
+1544 PTGEIGLALTEDSKK

-1577 QSANSNNA
+1577 QSTNSNYA

-1657 YTNNISVYLD
+1657 YTNNVSVYLD
-1667 SNKANEIKNNVGEIK
+1667 SNKANEIKNNDGEIK

-1707 IVPSNVK
+1707 AVPSNVK

-1719 KAIGG
+1719 KALEG

-1737 KKEGIAFRLIKISS
+1737 KKDGVAFRLIKISS

-1758 VGEVGKYEIEI
+1758 VGEVGKYAIEI
-1769 VPYIEFVAADG
+1769 VPYIEFTAEDG
-1780 HTYTSTSLAIE
+1780 NIYTSTSLAIE
-1791 KIKESDK
+1791 KIKESDNL
-1798 IELQERVKTY
+1798 ELQEKVKTY

-1842 NENETITIS
+1842 NENETIKIS
-1851 ITHVGA
+1851 IIPIGA
-1857 NGKEIEDQTRMLN
+1857 NGKELEVQTMMLS
-1870 VVATYNGVE
+1870 VVATYNGVK
-1879 YSNSGTINLII
+1879 YSNSETINSIT
-1890 FEMNGKT
+1890 FNMNGKT
-1897 NNKFALSFKIDG
+1897 NNKFALSFKIDEN
-1909 YNQNFSEKQYFII
+1909 NQNFSEKQYFII
-1922 KISSSNEK
+1922 KISSSNNK
-1930 QANINLEVNP
+1930 QANINLEINP

-1961 GFKDFS
+1961 GFTDFS

-1991 YFNTIEIVNASSNEY
+1991 YFDTIEIVNASSNEY

-2024 KATEK
+2024 KATGN

-2038 ENGSFSLRTFADQR
+2038 KNGSFSLRTFADQR

-2070 NQIGEIVE
+2070 NQIGETVE

-2100 KLFLAQGVSYDMD
+2100 TEKLLLAQGVSYDMD
-2113 IWVKGYLRG
+2113 VWVKGYLRG
-2122 AFSNS
+2122 TFSNS

-2166 TNRTVKIKS
+2166 ANRTVKIKS

-2199 KTENVG
+2199 KTENIG

-2255 ATQTT
+2255 ATQTDQGGT
-2260 KIDEN
+2260 
-2265 NTSDANIKS
+2265 KS

-2285 APNFTLIGGND
+2285 APNFTLIGGSD
-2296 KFKDSNGN
+2296 KFIENSNKI

-2359 GEEGGL
+2359 GESENL
-2365 NSYTL
+2365 DSYTL

-2389 IYTYEQLLDMRE
+2389 LYTYEQLLDMRE
-2401 NSHYVLM
+2401 NSHYILM

-2415 DFTPIK
+2415 DFNPIK

-2439 SLSALNNGESMT
+2439 SLSALNNGESMM
-2451 FGLFETL
+2451 FGLFESL
-2458 QANALLK
+2458 QTNALLK

-2480 NYSSVNYGL
+2480 NYTSVNYGL

-2543 VEVGISINSVKSALV
+2543 VEVGISVNSVKSALV

-2723 AWEEKSEVGETKVN
+2723 AWEEDSEVGETKVN

-2745 VVTKLEK
+2745 VVTKLKEG
-2752 DDFKNKTKFSKFAF
+2752 DFEDKSKFNKFAF

-2799 EAPQLVSPN
+2799 AAPQLVSPN

-2972 INIDGTSY
+2972 INIDGTTY

-2995 GGVVGTAEGSY
+2995 GGVVGIAEGAY
-3006 NLNNIISYISVNSTY
+3006 NLNNITANISVNSTY

-3033 QKVDISKVSYAG
+3033 QKVDLSKVSYAG

-3060 EVGGNNV
+3060 EVSGNNV

-3077 GYVGKDVNATTLTAK
+3077 GYVGKDVEATTLTAN

-3112 YGSLEDIKI
+3112 YGSLKDIKI

-3134 SSNYVPTAL
+3134 SSNYVPTSL

-3153 LIKDA
+3153 LIEDA

-3173 GGAVGLLSAGELNN
+3173 GGAVGSLSAGELKN
-3187 IKILGDIT
+3187 IKVLGDIT

-3215 HNCINSGT
+3215 QNCIHSGT
-3223 INSNSSS
+3223 ITSNSSS

-3239 GFVNNYKEGEI
+3239 GFVNNYKEGDI
-3250 TYQQGAEYPESG
+3250 TYQQSAEYPESG

-3308 EDSNYKRGLFPAAPS
+3308 ENSSYKRELFPTNSTA
-3323 ETPSEAPS
+3323 
-3331 EELSE
+3331 LGE
-3336 YEIANGDLTC
+3336 YQIAIGDLTC

-3351 KSYQENGK
+3351 KSYQENGENK
-3359 DPTKAK
+3359 PK
-3365 K
+3365 

>member
-20 VFAACAKEGGE
+20 VFAACAKGGGE

-111 IFVSSDSSCIQVSKP
+111 IFVSSDSSCIQISEP

-167 KLSSFSI
+167 KLSSFSV

-260 VVVVDSLSD
+260 VVIVDSLSD

-356 IDSSNPD
+356 INVSNPD

-612 NGSSISI
+612 DGSSISI

-673 YNEKIYDQYALV
+673 YNEKLYDQYALV

-697 SGEVLMAS
+697 SGEVLMVS
-705 TEGENIDFSN
+705 TEGENIDYSN

-728 LTVSITYQYVDN
+728 LTISITYQYVEN
-740 EVVSTK
+740 EVVVTK

-831 LLTDIFEF
+831 LVTDIFEF

-847 AGTGTLVCKI
+847 AGTGTLICKI
-857 TNEDLFDSNG
+857 TNDDLFDSNG
-867 NLKLG
+867 NLTLG

-880 DRSTDSSEG
+880 DRSTNSSEG
-889 GNFVRFIQ
+889 GNFVRFVQ

-936 TNSSLSYVFIPQT
+936 TNNSLSYVFIPKT

-964 SITLKLADK
+964 STTLKLADK

-1023 KMIATDFEKYYIV
+1023 KMVATDFEKYYIV
-1036 SGEIDLSEVQWEPS
+1036 SGEIDLSEVQWDPS

-1074 NWNDNEKTYFGGLFT
+1074 NWNDSEKTYLGGLFT

-1125 FLGALAGRNS
+1125 FLGALAGRNN

-1142 VSISNANEMK
+1142 VLITEPGEMK

-1163 GGMFGENMRLIST
+1163 GGMFGENMRSIST
-1176 SITSSSTN
+1176 SITSNSTN
-1184 NTLFSGRIN
+1184 NMLFGGRIN

-1243 DIRYASKNIGLD
+1243 DVHYASKNIGID
-1255 EGSVEGVGSIAGLNR
+1255 EGSVEGVGLIAGLNR

-1295 KFQNI
+1295 KFQNV

-1321 GGTQVGGAVGIN
+1321 GGTQVGGGVGTN

-1343 NLFKSN
+1343 NLYKSN

-1364 GGIIGKM
+1364 GGIVGKM

-1415 VVAIANVKSK
+1415 VVAIANAKVKSYAIK
-1425 SYEIKNLK
+1425 DSKFTVSEIE
-1433 FIIEEIIYTIDN
+1433 FAIDN
-1445 LENPTQITYTI
+1445 LENPTKITYTI
-1456 EEIEQSIAVADKKFS
+1456 EETEQSIDVTDKKFS
-1471 LNGITYVIGENSV
+1471 LNGITYVIGESAV
-1484 ITETVETEF
+1484 VAKTEETAL
-1493 TSGNY
+1493 TSENY
-1498 AIFARGDSS
+1498 AIFERGSIS

-1516 GGTQVGEEN
+1516 GGTQDGEQN
-1525 VGKTKAEL
+1525 VGKTKTEL
-1533 KEIEGFKFIFI
+1533 KGTEGFEFIFI
-1544 PTGEIGLTLTEDSKK
+1544 PTGEIGLALTEDSKK

-1577 QSANSNNA
+1577 QSTNSNYA

-1657 YTNNISVYLD
+1657 YTNNVSVYLD
-1667 SNKANEIKNNVGEIK
+1667 SNKANEIKNNDGAIK

-1692 LLYINFLDKFNVYDM
+1692 LLYINFLDKFNIYDM
-1707 IVPSNVK
+1707 AVPSNVK

-1719 KAIGG
+1719 KALEG

-1737 KKEGIAFRLIKISS
+1737 KKDGVAFRLIKISS

-1758 VGEVGKYEIEI
+1758 VGEVGKYAIEI
-1769 VPYIEFVAADG
+1769 VPYIEFTAEDG
-1780 HTYTSTSLAIE
+1780 NIYTSTSLAIE
-1791 KIKESDK
+1791 KIKESDNL
-1798 IELQERVKTY
+1798 ELQEKVKTY

-1842 NENETITIS
+1842 NENETIKIS
-1851 ITHVGA
+1851 IIPIGA
-1857 NGKEIEDQTRMLN
+1857 NGKELEVQTMMLS
-1870 VVATYNGVE
+1870 VVATYNGVK
-1879 YSNSGTINLII
+1879 YSNSETINSIT
-1890 FEMNGKT
+1890 FNMNGKT
-1897 NNKFALSFKIDG
+1897 NNKFALSFKIDEN
-1909 YNQNFSEKQYFII
+1909 NQNFSEKQYFII
-1922 KISSSNEK
+1922 KISSSNNK
-1930 QANINLEVNP
+1930 QANINLEINP

-1961 GFKDFS
+1961 GFTDFS

-1991 YFNTIEIVNASSNEY
+1991 YFDTIEIVNASSNEY

-2012 YDRTTSSVVSGA
+2012 YDRTTSNVVSGA
-2024 KATEK
+2024 RATGN

-2038 ENGSFSLRTFADQR
+2038 KNGSFSLRTFADQR

-2070 NQIGEIVE
+2070 NQIGETVE

-2100 KLFLAQGVSYDMD
+2100 TEKLLLAQGVSYDMD
-2113 IWVKGYLRG
+2113 VWVKGYLRG

-2199 KTENVG
+2199 KTENIG

-2246 DVLTFLKNL
+2246 DVLTFLKDL
-2255 ATQTT
+2255 ATQTDQDGT
-2260 KIDEN
+2260 
-2265 NTSDANIKS
+2265 KS

-2285 APNFTLIGGND
+2285 APNFTLIGGSD
-2296 KFKDSNGN
+2296 KFIENSNKI

-2317 YFNTLTKRSF
+2317 YFNTQTKRSF

-2359 GEEGGL
+2359 GESKNL
-2365 NSYTL
+2365 DSYTL

-2401 NSHYVLM
+2401 NSHYILM

-2415 DFTPIK
+2415 DFNPIK

-2439 SLSALNNGESMT
+2439 SLSALNNGESMM
-2451 FGLFETL
+2451 FGLFESL
-2458 QANALLK
+2458 QTNALLK

-2480 NYSSVNYGL
+2480 NYTSVNYGL

-2680 IINCY
+2680 ILNCY
-2685 STSGLESSA
+2685 STSGLVSSA

-2723 AWEEKSEVGETKVN
+2723 AWEEKSEDGKAIVN

-2745 VVTKLEK
+2745 VVTKLK
-2752 DDFKNKTKFSKFAF
+2752 KGDFEDKSKFSKFAF

-2799 EAPQLVSPN
+2799 KAPQLVSPN

-2995 GGVVGTAEGSY
+2995 GGVVGIAEGAY

-3028 TIGEY
+3028 TVGEY
-3033 QKVDISKVSYAG
+3033 QKTDISKVSYAG

-3060 EVGGNNV
+3060 EVSGNNV

-3077 GYVGKDVNATTLTAK
+3077 GYVGKDVEATTLTAN

-3112 YGSLEDIKI
+3112 YGSLKDIKI

-3153 LIKDA
+3153 LIEDA

-3173 GGAVGLLSAGELNN
+3173 GGAVGSLSAGELKN
-3187 IKILGDIT
+3187 IKVLGDIT

-3223 INSNSSS
+3223 ITSNSSS

-3239 GFVNNYKEGEI
+3239 GFVNNYKEGDI
-3250 TYQQGAEYPESG
+3250 TYQQSAEYPESG

-3308 EDSNYKRGLFPAAPS
+3308 ENSSYKRGLFPADS
-3323 ETPSEAPS
+3323 TS
-3331 EELSE
+3331 LGE
-3336 YEIANGDLTC
+3336 YQIAEGDLTC

-3351 KSYQENGK
+3351 KSYQENGENK
-3359 DPTKAK
+3359 PK
-3365 K
+3365 

>member
-8 LLVLILVAICGG
+8 LLVLILVAVCGG
-20 VFAACAKEGGE
+20 VFAACAKGGGE
-31 NVSIKTVAGLD
+31 NVSIKAVAGLD

-96 LIFEIENFEGKMSDK
+96 LIFEIENFEDGMSDK
-111 IFVSSDSSCIQVSKP
+111 IFVSSDSSCIQISEP

-167 KLSSFSI
+167 KLSSFSV

-260 VVVVDSLSD
+260 VVIVDSLSD

-356 IDSSNPD
+356 IDTSNPD

-448 EFSKAEISLV
+448 EFSKAEISLI

-465 AFKIFDVLGNEKL
+465 AFKIFDVVGNEKL

-612 NGSSISI
+612 DGSSISI

-641 TFNVIQSVSDVNV
+641 TFNVIQSVNDVNV

-697 SGEVLMAS
+697 SGEVLMTS

-715 GKLTCIKEFNKNE
+715 GKLICIKEFNKNE

-1243 DIRYASKNIGLD
+1243 DVRYASKNIGLD
-1255 EGSVEGVGSIAGLNR
+1255 EGSVEGIGSIAGLNR

-1425 SYEIKNLK
+1425 SYGIKESKFTISEIE
-1433 FIIEEIIYTIDN
+1433 FTIDN

-1456 EEIEQSIAVADKKFS
+1456 EEIEQSIDVAGKEFS

-1484 ITETVETEF
+1484 IAKTVETEF
-1493 TSGNY
+1493 TSENY

-1507 LRARLFNGA
+1507 LRARRFNGA
-1516 GGTQVGEEN
+1516 GGTQVEN
-1525 VGKTKAEL
+1525 VGKTMAEL
-1533 KEIEGFKFIFI
+1533 KETEGFKFIFI
-1544 PTGEIGLTLTEDSKK
+1544 PTGKIGLTLTKDSKK
-1559 FEMRTDVSGNV
+1559 FEMTDDSGNV

-1577 QSANSNNA
+1577 QSTNSNYA

-1609 ISSSDSSI
+1609 ISSSNASI
-1617 IEILS
+1617 VEILS
-1622 NGLLK
+1622 SGLLK

-1667 SNKANEIKNNVGEIK
+1667 SNKANEIKNNDNNDGDIKK

-1707 IVPSNVK
+1707 TVPSNVK

-1719 KAIGG
+1719 RTIVGETIGSVVVD
-1724 ENNEEIIVKEGEA
+1724 VKEGKA
-1737 KKEGIAFRLIKISS
+1737 KKDGVAFRLIKISS

-1758 VGEVGKYEIEI
+1758 VGEVGKYAIEI
-1769 VPYIEFVAADG
+1769 VPYIEFTAEDG
-1780 HTYTSTSLAIE
+1780 NIYTSTSLAIE
-1791 KIKESDK
+1791 KIKESDNL
-1798 IELQERVKTY
+1798 ELQEKVKTY

-1842 NENETITIS
+1842 NENETIKIS
-1851 ITHVGA
+1851 IIPIGA
-1857 NGKEIEDQTRMLN
+1857 NGKELEVQTMMLS
-1870 VVATYNGVE
+1870 VVATYNGVK
-1879 YSNSGTINLII
+1879 YSNSETINSIT
-1890 FEMNGKT
+1890 FNMNGKT
-1897 NNKFALSFKIDG
+1897 NNKFALSFKIDEN
-1909 YNQNFSEKQYFII
+1909 NQNFSEKQYFII
-1922 KISSSNEK
+1922 KISSSNNK
-1930 QANINLEVNP
+1930 QANINLEINP

-1961 GFKDFS
+1961 GFTDFS

-1991 YFNTIEIVNASSNEY
+1991 YFDTIEIVNASSNEY

-2024 KATEK
+2024 KATGN

-2038 ENGSFSLRTFADQR
+2038 KNGSFSLRTFADQR

-2070 NQIGEIVE
+2070 NQIGETVE

-2100 KLFLAQGVSYDMD
+2100 TEKLLLAQGVSYDMD
-2113 IWVKGYLRG
+2113 VWVKGYLRG

-2142 SDLVAITRDLGG
+2142 SDLISITRDLSG

-2199 KTENVG
+2199 KTENIG

-2246 DVLTFLKNL
+2246 DVLTFLKDL
-2255 ATQTT
+2255 ATQTDQDGT
-2260 KIDEN
+2260 
-2265 NTSDANIKS
+2265 KS

-2285 APNFTLIGGND
+2285 APNFTLIGGSD
-2296 KFKDSNGN
+2296 KFIENSNKI

-2359 GEEGGL
+2359 GESENL
-2365 NSYTL
+2365 DSYTL

-2376 DVSER
+2376 DVSEK

-2401 NSHYVLM
+2401 NSHYILM

-2415 DFTPIK
+2415 DFNPIK

-2439 SLSALNNGESMT
+2439 SLSALNNGESMM
-2451 FGLFETL
+2451 FGLFESL
-2458 QANALLK
+2458 QTNALLK

-2480 NYSSVNYGL
+2480 NYTSVNYGL

-2723 AWEEKSEVGETKVN
+2723 AWEEDSEVGETKVN

-2745 VVTKLEK
+2745 VVTKLKEG
-2752 DDFKNKTKFSKFAF
+2752 DFEDKSKFSKFAF

-2799 EAPQLVSPN
+2799 KAPQLVSPN

-2972 INIDGTSY
+2972 INIDGTTY

-2995 GGVVGTAEGSY
+2995 GGVVGIAEGAY
-3006 NLNNIISYISVNSTY
+3006 NLNNITANISVNSTY

-3033 QKVDISKVSYAG
+3033 QKVDLSKVSYAG

-3060 EVGGNNV
+3060 EVSGNNV

-3077 GYVGKDVNATTLTAK
+3077 GYVGKDVEATTLTAN

-3112 YGSLEDIKI
+3112 YGSLKDIKI

-3134 SSNYVPTAL
+3134 SSNYVPTSL

-3153 LIKDA
+3153 LIEDA

-3173 GGAVGLLSAGELNN
+3173 GGAVGLLSAGELKN
-3187 IKILGDIT
+3187 IKIFGDIT

-3215 HNCINSGT
+3215 HNCIHSGT

-3230 EVVTIGTLI
+3230 EVVTVGTLI
-3239 GFVNNYKEGEI
+3239 GFVNNYKEGDI
-3250 TYQQGAEYPESG
+3250 TYQQSVKYPEDG
-3262 KIRIANTAEFVS
+3262 KIRIANTTEFAN

-3308 EDSNYKRGLFPAAPS
+3308 EDSNYKRALFS
-3323 ETPSEAPS
+3323 G
-3331 EELSE
+3331 ELSE
-3336 YEIANGDLTC
+3336 YEIANGNLTC

-3351 KSYQENGK
+3351 KKYQENGESQ
-3359 DPTKAK
+3359 TKAK

>member
-8 LLVLILVAICGG
+8 LLVLILVAVCGG
-20 VFAACAKEGGE
+20 VFAACAKGGGE
-31 NVSIKTVAGLD
+31 NVSIKAVAGLD

-96 LIFEIENFEGKMSDK
+96 LIFEIENFEDGMSDK
-111 IFVSSDSSCIQVSKP
+111 IFVSSDSSCIQISDP

-167 KLSSFSI
+167 KLSSFSV

-260 VVVVDSLSD
+260 VVIVDSLSD

-356 IDSSNPD
+356 IDVSNPD

-423 NTYTIYDYYTGT
+423 NTYTIYDYYTGA

-465 AFKIFDVLGNEKL
+465 AFKIFDVVGNEKL

-673 YNEKIYDQYALV
+673 YNEKLYDQYALV

-697 SGEVLMAS
+697 SGEVLMVS
-705 TEGENIDFSN
+705 TEGENIDYSN

-728 LTVSITYQYVDN
+728 LTISITYQYVEN
-740 EVVSTK
+740 EVVVTK

-831 LLTDIFEF
+831 LVTDIFEF

-847 AGTGTLVCKI
+847 AGTGTLICKI
-857 TNEDLFDSNG
+857 TNDDLFDSNG
-867 NLKLG
+867 NLTLG

-880 DRSTDSSEG
+880 DRSTNSSEG
-889 GNFVRFIQ
+889 GNFVRFVQ
-897 FNVKRATKIEVINS
+897 FDVKRATKIEIINS

-936 TNSSLSYVFIPQT
+936 TNNSLSYVFIPKT
-949 SGLKEGDVEIAVQGS
+949 SGLKEGDIEIIVQGS

-988 YTSASDY
+988 YNSASDY

-1074 NWNDNEKTYFGGLFT
+1074 NWNDSEKTYLGGLFT

-1125 FLGALAGRNS
+1125 FLGALAGRNN

-1142 VSISNANEMK
+1142 VLITEPGEMK

-1163 GGMFGENMRLIST
+1163 GGMFGENMRSIST
-1176 SITSSSTN
+1176 SITSNSTN
-1184 NTLFSGRIN
+1184 NMLFGGRIN

-1209 GGVAGRN
+1209 GGVAGKN

-1243 DIRYASKNIGLD
+1243 DVRYASKNIGID
-1255 EGSVEGVGSIAGLNR
+1255 AGSVEGVGSIVGLNR
-1270 YQSSAIVEEMQGIFD
+1270 YQSSAIIEEMQGIFD

-1295 KFQNI
+1295 KFQNV

-1349 RNGEENALIV
+1349 RNGEKNALIV

-1425 SYEIKNLK
+1425 SYEIKNSK
-1433 FIIEEIIYTIDN
+1433 FTVSEIEFAIDN

-1456 EEIEQSIAVADKKFS
+1456 EETEQSIDVTDKKFS
-1471 LNGITYVIGENSV
+1471 LNGLTYVIGESAV
-1484 ITETVETEF
+1484 VAETEETAL
-1493 TSGNY
+1493 TSENY
-1498 AIFARGDSS
+1498 AIFERGSSS

-1516 GGTQVGEEN
+1516 GGTQDGEEN
-1525 VGKTKAEL
+1525 VGKTKTEL
-1533 KEIEGFKFIFI
+1533 KETEGFEFIFI
-1544 PTGEIGLTLTEDSKK
+1544 PTGEIGLALTEDSKK

-1577 QSANSNNA
+1577 QSTNSNYA

-1657 YTNNISVYLD
+1657 YTNNVSVYLD
-1667 SNKANEIKNNVGEIK
+1667 SNKANEIKNNDGEIK

-1707 IVPSNVK
+1707 AVPSNVK

-1719 KAIGG
+1719 KALEG

-1737 KKEGIAFRLIKISS
+1737 KKDGVAFRLIKISS

-1758 VGEVGKYEIEI
+1758 VGEVGKYAIEI
-1769 VPYIEFVAADG
+1769 VPYIEFTAEDG
-1780 HTYTSTSLAIE
+1780 NIYTSTSLAIE
-1791 KIKESDK
+1791 KIKESDNL
-1798 IELQERVKTY
+1798 ELQEKVKTY

-1842 NENETITIS
+1842 NENETIKIS
-1851 ITHVGA
+1851 IIPIGA
-1857 NGKEIEDQTRMLN
+1857 NGKELEVQTMMLS
-1870 VVATYNGVE
+1870 VVATYNGVK
-1879 YSNSGTINLII
+1879 YSNSETINSIT
-1890 FEMNGKT
+1890 FNMNGKT
-1897 NNKFALSFKIDG
+1897 NNKFALSFKIDEN
-1909 YNQNFSEKQYFII
+1909 NQNFSEKQYFII
-1922 KISSSNEK
+1922 KISSSNNK
-1930 QANINLEVNP
+1930 QANINLEINP

-1961 GFKDFS
+1961 GFTDFS

-1991 YFNTIEIVNASSNEY
+1991 YFDTIEIVNASSNEY

-2024 KATEK
+2024 KATGN

-2038 ENGSFSLRTFADQR
+2038 KNGSFSLRTFADQR

-2070 NQIGEIVE
+2070 NQIGETVE

-2100 KLFLAQGVSYDMD
+2100 TEKLLLAQGVSYDMD
-2113 IWVKGYLRG
+2113 VWVKGYLRG
-2122 AFSNS
+2122 TFSNS

-2166 TNRTVKIKS
+2166 ANRTVKIKS

-2199 KTENVG
+2199 KTENIG

-2255 ATQTT
+2255 ATQTDQGGT
-2260 KIDEN
+2260 
-2265 NTSDANIKS
+2265 KS

-2285 APNFTLIGGND
+2285 APNFTLIGGSD
-2296 KFKDSNGN
+2296 KFIENSNKI

-2359 GEEGGL
+2359 GESENL
-2365 NSYTL
+2365 DSYTL

-2376 DVSER
+2376 DVSEK

-2401 NSHYVLM
+2401 NSHYILM

-2415 DFTPIK
+2415 DFNPIK

-2439 SLSALNNGESMT
+2439 SLSALNNGESMM
-2451 FGLFETL
+2451 FGLFESL
-2458 QANALLK
+2458 QTNALLK

-2480 NYSSVNYGL
+2480 NYTSVNYGL

-2543 VEVGISINSVKSALV
+2543 VEVGISVNSVKSALV

-2723 AWEEKSEVGETKVN
+2723 AWEEDSEVGETKVN

-2745 VVTKLEK
+2745 VVTKLKEG
-2752 DDFKNKTKFSKFAF
+2752 DFEDKSKFNKFAF

-2799 EAPQLVSPN
+2799 KAPQLVSPN

-2972 INIDGTSY
+2972 INIDGTTY

-2995 GGVVGTAEGSY
+2995 GGVVGIAEGAY
-3006 NLNNIISYISVNSTY
+3006 NLNNITANISVNSTY

-3033 QKVDISKVSYAG
+3033 QKVDLSKVSYAG

-3060 EVGGNNV
+3060 EVSGNNV

-3077 GYVGKDVNATTLTAK
+3077 GYVGKDVEATTLTAN

-3112 YGSLEDIKI
+3112 YGSLKDIKI

-3134 SSNYVPTAL
+3134 SSNYVPTSL

-3153 LIKDA
+3153 LIEDA

-3173 GGAVGLLSAGELNN
+3173 GGAVGSLSAGELKN
-3187 IKILGDIT
+3187 IKVLGDIT

-3215 HNCINSGT
+3215 QNCIHSGT
-3223 INSNSSS
+3223 ITSNSSS

-3239 GFVNNYKEGEI
+3239 GFVNNYKEGDI
-3250 TYQQGAEYPESG
+3250 TYQQSAEYPESG

-3308 EDSNYKRGLFPAAPS
+3308 ENSSYKRELFPTNSTA
-3323 ETPSEAPS
+3323 
-3331 EELSE
+3331 LGE
-3336 YEIANGDLTC
+3336 YQIAIGDLTC

-3351 KSYQENGK
+3351 KSYQENGENK
-3359 DPTKAK
+3359 PK
-3365 K
+3365 